1 MARTL
6 EIAIAGAG
14 IGGLALATLLARRGH
29 SVRVFDQFESPKPIG
44 SGLMLQQTG
53 LAVLAKLGLREE
65 IDLLGTPIERLW
77 GVTTPSLRPVL
88 DVRYS

>member
-14 IGGLALATLLARRGH
+14 IGGLALATLLARCGH
-29 SVRVFDQFESPKPIG
+29 SVRVFDQFASPKPIG

-53 LAVLAKLGLREE
+53 LAVLDQLGLRAE
-65 IDLLGTPIERLW
+65 IDLLGKPI
-77 GVTTPSLRPVL
+77 
-88 DVRYS
+88 